1 MVKTM
6 LNSSTCTEITVEDPS
21 EAFDDLRD
29 FRDYARLTSN
39 GTFAQIKLNSSIDPK
54 LSTNKIGV
62 RVPTSHLLD
71 MPLLKSLRTKNKI
84 APRQF
89 YRLVEMKIFSEI
101 PKHVRSAGP
110 ARLTQRGRSTNTDD
124 RTFYYWRLLVKQR
137 VYKQNKDVLI
147 QLDRLD
153 RCDKVDQSVG
163 EIVGDYERLL
173 NGMQKWNEAEER
185 SDERKVGEAEAS
197 EPRQPRAKRKII
209 DDDDEEAEGIEMATF
224 TPKRA
229 RSEAL

>member
-1 MVKTM
+1 MAKTM
-6 LNSSTCTEITVEDPS
+6 LESSTCTEITVEDPS

-29 FRDYARLTSN
+29 YRDYARLSSN
-39 GTFAQIKLNSSIDPK
+39 GTFSQIKLNNSIDPR
-54 LSTNKIGV
+54 LCANKIGV
-62 RVPTSHLLD
+62 RVPTSKLFD
-71 MPLLKSLRTKNKI
+71 MPLLYSLRTQNKI

-101 PKHVRSAGP
+101 PPQVRSAGT
-110 ARLTQRGRSTNTDD
+110 ARLTQRGRSTNADD

-153 RCDKVDQSVG
+153 RCDKVEQSVG

-173 NGMQKWNEAEER
+173 RGMQKWKEAEEK
-185 SDERKVGEAEAS
+185 SGEDATGGAEAS
-197 EPRQPRAKRKII
+197 EVRPLRGKRKVLE
-209 DDDDEEAEGIEMATF
+209 DDDGEEDIEIATPS
-224 TPKRA
+224 PKRA